1 MEQGDGNQGEGMDS
15 MECDMLEGGI
25 LNWCLNYKN
34 TISCLKQKKIT
45 PMSAGWLVSSIGNV
59 SILNSLNSSVF

>member
-15 MECDMLEGGI
+15 IECDMLEGGI

-34 TISCLKQKKIT
+34 TISCLKQKK
-45 PMSAGWLVSSIGNV
+45 
-59 SILNSLNSSVF
+59 